1 MPEITMPRLS
11 DTMEEGVVVAWLKQV
26 GDKVTRGDVLAEI
39 ETDKALMELEAYD
52 DGVLEQILAEP
63 GTRVSIG
70 NPIALIGDGTGSVAK
85 SVPPVSAPPVPTE
98 SATDGAAAATTAEV
112 VRTQETSATAVQGGR
127 PKSSPLARKIARELG
142 VDLAAV
148 TGTGPAGRITRQ
160 DVESAAQRV
169 AESVGTEATAVAAT
183 GAASESAP
191 VQGIPAGYDDFEEVP
206 LTTVQQV
213 SAKRLT
219 ESMQQAPHIYL
230 TSAIDV
236 TDLLAFRA
244 DINETLRIAGAGKVS
259 VNDLIV
265 KAVAATLRAD
275 SSVNVSYAGDKLLR
289 HNGVH
294 IGVAVA
300 IPAGLVVPVI
310 RDADRKSVSEIAA
323 ESRDKAER
331 ARARKLRADEMSGGT
346 FTISNLGMFGIEQF
360 TAVINPPQAAIL
372 AVGAAADEVQL
383 IDGQVV
389 GRKILRVTL
398 SADHRAVDGATAATF
413 LQQLKGVLEHPLRIV
428 T

>member
-1 MPEITMPRLS
+1 
-11 DTMEEGVVVAWLKQV
+11 V
-26 GDKVTRGDVLAEI
+26 
-39 ETDKALMELEAYD
+39 
-52 DGVLEQILAEP
+52 
-63 GTRVSIG
+63 
-70 NPIALIGDGTGSVAK
+70 
-85 SVPPVSAPPVPTE
+85 E
-98 SATDGAAAATTAEV
+98 SASRRLETARAE
-112 VRTQETSATAVQGGR
+112 TAVAQVQAEAVAVPR
-127 PKSSPLARKIARELG
+127 NP
-142 VDLAAV
+142 AV
-148 TGTGPAGRITRQ
+148 TG
-160 DVESAAQRV
+160 
-169 AESVGTEATAVAAT
+169 
-183 GAASESAP
+183 
-191 VQGIPAGYDDFEEVP
+191 YDDYDEVP

-213 SAKRLT
+213 SARRLT
-219 ESMQQAPHIYL
+219 ESKQQAPHIYL

-236 TDLLAFRA
+236 TELLAFRA
-244 DINETLRIAGAGKVS
+244 DINETLRIACAGKVS

-275 SSVNVSYAGDKLLR
+275 LSVNVSYAGDKLLR
-289 HNGVH
+289 HRGIH
-294 IGVAVA
+294 LGVAVA

-310 RDADRKSVSEIAA
+310 RDADRKSVSEIAV
-323 ESRDKAER
+323 ETRDKAER

-389 GRKILRVTL
+389 NRKILRVTL

-413 LQQLKGVLEHPLRIV
+413 LQQLRGLLEHPLRIV